1 MSKKQTLQKEIR
13 DKSDQELRNFISKSK
28 ETLRLERFK
37 DKFSRRA
44 GTVRQAKRQVARAFT
59 ELTARV
65 NNKK

>member
-13 DKSDQELRNFISKSK
+13 DQSDQDLRNFISKSK

-37 DKFSRRA
+37 DKFSRKA

-59 ELTARV
+59 ELTSR
-65 NNKK
+65 NQTK